1 MMEPPQNQA
10 SSMKRA
16 TCQGQACSVASIPQV
31 ALGCPRSFLLDGEAE
46 ALISA
51 ATRLIFS
58 IRSSPLAST
67 LAALGLYLLR
77 SRPCAGLQSSA
88 GRSLRPSGAALAI
101 AQSAAT
107 MRNLMLV

>member
-1 MMEPPQNQA
+1 MPTSHPADAPKETIPTWVHLSPAALPP
-10 SSMKRA
+10 
-16 TCQGQACSVASIPQV
+16 

-67 LAALGLYLLR
+67 MAALGLYLLR
-77 SRPCAGLQSSA
+77 SRPCAGLQCSS

-107 MRNLMLV
+107 MRNLMLL